1 MENKSHAMAA
11 GLFVVL
17 VTALLAGL
25 ALWLTRD
32 HNQYNQYELTTK
44 DGIGGLQPQAAVRY
58 KGVPVG
64 KVMHI
69 GFDPQASGNV
79 LIRIAVDTGAPIT
92 ATTFAVLGYQGVT
105 GLAHVQLDDAPEPP
119 PQLPP
124 GASGLPRLWL
134 KSSPLSML
142 ADQGPALLG
151 RVDEVTRRLN
161 DMLGDENQKRF
172 SDMLENISGAAA
184 GVRDLSTGVQ
194 QTLTQSIEPALAD
207 FPALT
212 SDARKALQSLDQ
224 AGKNTAAVAADLGE
238 TVQRI
243 NAPEGPLEQIAEG
256 TQALVRAADG
266 LGRTTLPHVSRAA
279 DDVSRAA
286 RQLGA
291 AAGGF
296 SDNPQSVIYGSG
308 RAVPGPGEPGF
319 AAPTPQP

>member
-17 VTALLAGL
+17 VAALLAGL
-25 ALWLTRD
+25 SMWLTRD
-32 HNQYNQYELTTK
+32 RSQYNQYELTTK

-64 KVMHI
+64 KVVHI
-69 GFDPQASGNV
+69 GFDPQAAGNV
-79 LIRIAVDTGAPIT
+79 LIRIAVGTETPISP
-92 ATTFAVLGYQGVT
+92 TTFAVLGYQGVT
-105 GLAHVQLDDAPEPP
+105 GLAHVQLDDAAEPQ

-161 DMLGDENQKRF
+161 DMLGDENQQRF
-172 SDMLENISGAAA
+172 SSALENIAGAAA
-184 GVRDLSTGVQ
+184 GVRDLTAGVQ
-194 QTLTQSIEPALAD
+194 QTLSSRLDPALAD
-207 FPALT
+207 IPALT
-212 SDARKALQSLDQ
+212 ADARKALQSLDQ
-224 AGKNTAAVAADLGE
+224 AGKSTAAVANDLGQ

-243 NAPEGPLEQIAEG
+243 NAPEGPLEQIAAG

-308 RAVPGPGEPGF
+308 NAVPGPGEPGF
-319 AAPTPQP
+319 AAPTPTP

>member
-17 VTALLAGL
+17 VAALLAGL

-105 GLAHVQLDDAPEPP
+105 GLAHVQLDDATEPP

-172 SDMLENISGAAA
+172 SDMLENISGAAE
-184 GVRDLSTGVQ
+184 GVRDLSNGVQ
-194 QTLTQSIEPALAD
+194 KTLTQSVEPALAD

>member
-1 MENKSHAMAA
+1 MENKSHALAA
-11 GLFVVL
+11 GLFVL
-17 VTALLAGL
+17 VVSALLAGL
-25 ALWLTRD
+25 GLWLTRD
-32 HNQYNQYELTTK
+32 RTDYKLYELSSK
-44 DGIGGLQPQAAVRY
+44 ESVSGLQPQAAVRY
-58 KGVPVG
+58 KGVAVG
-64 KVMHI
+64 KVTRI
-69 GFDPQASGNV
+69 GFDPQTNGNV
-79 LIRIAVDTGAPIT
+79 LIRIAIGVNTPIT
-92 ATTFAVLGYQGVT
+92 PTTFAVLGYQGVT

-184 GVRDLSTGVQ
+184 GVRDLSAGVQ
-194 QTLTQSIEPALAD
+194 QTLTKSVEPALAD

-224 AGKNTAAVAADLGE
+224 AGKNTAAVASDLGQ

-319 AAPTPQP
+319 ATPISQP

>member
-17 VTALLAGL
+17 VAALLAGL

-105 GLAHVQLDDAPEPP
+105 GLAHVQLDDATEPP

-184 GVRDLSTGVQ
+184 GVRDLSNGVQ
-194 QTLTQSIEPALAD
+194 KTLTQSVEPALAD

>member
-17 VTALLAGL
+17 VAALLAGL

-32 HNQYNQYELTTK
+32 HNQYHQYEMTTK

-64 KVMHI
+64 KVVYI

-79 LIRIAVDTGAPIT
+79 LIRIAVDTGAPIS

-105 GLAHVQLDDAPEPP
+105 GLAHVQLDDAVEPP
-119 PQLPP
+119 PPQPP

-172 SDMLENISGAAA
+172 SEMLENISGAAA

-194 QTLTQSIEPALAD
+194 HTLTQRIEPALAD

-212 SDARKALQSLDQ
+212 ADARKALQSLDQ
-224 AGKNTAAVAADLGE
+224 AGKNTAAVAADLGQ

-243 NAPEGPLEQIAEG
+243 NAPEGPLEQIAQG
-256 TQALVRAADG
+256 TQSLVRAADG

-319 AAPTPQP
+319 AAPTTQP

>member
-17 VTALLAGL
+17 VAALLAGL

-32 HNQYNQYELTTK
+32 RNQYTEYELTTK

-64 KVMHI
+64 KVMNI
-69 GFDPQASGNV
+69 GFDPQANGNV
-79 LIRIAVDTGAPIT
+79 LIRIAVDTGAPIS
-92 ATTFAVLGYQGVT
+92 ATTYAQLGYQGVT
-105 GLAHVQLDDAPEPP
+105 GLAHVQLDDAVEPP
-119 PQLPP
+119 PPQPA

-142 ADQGPALLG
+142 VDQGPALLG
-151 RVDEVTRRLN
+151 RVDDITRRLN
-161 DMLGDENQKRF
+161 DMLGEENQQRF
-172 SDMLENISGAAA
+172 TGMLDNISGAAA
-184 GVRDLSTGVQ
+184 GVRDLSAGVQ
-194 QTLTQSIEPALAD
+194 QTLTKSIEPALAD
-207 FPALT
+207 YPALA

-224 AGKNTAAVAADLGE
+224 AGQNAAAVAADLGQ

-243 NAPEGPLEQIAEG
+243 NAPEGPLEQVAEG

-319 AAPTPQP
+319 AAPTTQP

>member
-1 MENKSHAMAA
+1 MAA

-17 VTALLAGL
+17 VAALLAGL
-25 ALWLTRD
+25 SMWLTRD
-32 HNQYNQYELTTK
+32 RSQYNQYELTTK

-64 KVMHI
+64 KVVHI
-69 GFDPQASGNV
+69 GFDPQAAGNV
-79 LIRIAVDTGAPIT
+79 LIRIAVGTETPISP
-92 ATTFAVLGYQGVT
+92 TTFAVLGYQGVT
-105 GLAHVQLDDAPEPP
+105 GLAHVQLDDAAETQ

-161 DMLGDENQKRF
+161 DMLGDENQQRF
-172 SDMLENISGAAA
+172 SDALENIAGAAA
-184 GVRDLSTGVQ
+184 GVRDLTAGVQ
-194 QTLTQSIEPALAD
+194 QTLSSRLDPALAEI
-207 FPALT
+207 PALT
-212 SDARKALQSLDQ
+212 TDARKALQSLDQ
-224 AGKNTAAVAADLGE
+224 AGKSTAAVANDLGQ

-243 NAPEGPLEQIAEG
+243 NAPDGPLEQIAEG

-296 SDNPQSVIYGSG
+296 SDNPQSVIYGRG
-308 RAVPGPGEPGF
+308 NAVPGPGEPGF
-319 AAPTPQP
+319 AAPTPTP

>member
-1 MENKSHAMAA
+1 M
-11 GLFVVL
+11 
-17 VTALLAGL
+17 
-25 ALWLTRD
+25 
-32 HNQYNQYELTTK
+32 
-44 DGIGGLQPQAAVRY
+44 
-58 KGVPVG
+58 
-64 KVMHI
+64 
-69 GFDPQASGNV
+69 
-79 LIRIAVDTGAPIT
+79 DTGAPISK
-92 ATTFAVLGYQGVT
+92 TTFAVLGYQGVT
-105 GLAHVQLDDAPEPP
+105 GLAHVQLDDAAEPP

-184 GVRDLSTGVQ
+184 GVRDLSNGVQ
-194 QTLTQSIEPALAD
+194 KTLTQSVEPALAE

-212 SDARKALQSLDQ
+212 ADARKALQSLDQ

-319 AAPTPQP
+319 AAPNPQP

>member
-1 MENKSHAMAA
+1 MENKAHALAA
-11 GLFVVL
+11 GIFVL
-17 VTALLAGL
+17 VVAAMLAGL
-25 ALWLTRD
+25 TIWLTRD
-32 HNQYNQYELTTK
+32 NTSYQHYEMTSK
-44 DGIGGLQPQAAVRY
+44 DGVTGLQPQAAVRY

-64 KVMHI
+64 KVVHI
-69 GFDPQASGNV
+69 GFDPQAAGNV
-79 LIRIAVDTGAPIT
+79 LIRIAVGTETPISP
-92 ATTFAVLGYQGVT
+92 TTFAVLGYQGVT
-105 GLAHVQLDDAPEPP
+105 GLAHVQLDDAAEPQ

-161 DMLGDENQKRF
+161 DMLGDENQQRF
-172 SDMLENISGAAA
+172 SSALENIAGAAA
-184 GVRDLSTGVQ
+184 GVRDLTAGVQ
-194 QTLTQSIEPALAD
+194 QTLSSRLDPALAD
-207 FPALT
+207 IPALT
-212 SDARKALQSLDQ
+212 ADARKALQSLDQ
-224 AGKNTAAVAADLGE
+224 AGKSTAAVANDLGQ

-243 NAPEGPLEQIAEG
+243 NAPEGPLEQIAAG

-308 RAVPGPGEPGF
+308 NAVPGPGEPGF
-319 AAPTPQP
+319 AAPTPTP

>member
-17 VTALLAGL
+17 VAALLAGL

-105 GLAHVQLDDAPEPP
+105 GLAHVQLDDATEPP

-184 GVRDLSTGVQ
+184 GVRDLSNGVQ
-194 QTLTQSIEPALAD
+194 KTLTQSVEPALAD

-212 SDARKALQSLDQ
+212 ADARKALQSLDQ

>member
-11 GLFVVL
+11 GIFVVL
-17 VTALLAGL
+17 VAALLAGL

-32 HNQYNQYELTTK
+32 RNQYTLYEMTTK

-64 KVMHI
+64 KVMNI
-69 GFDPQASGNV
+69 GFDPQANGNV
-79 LIRIAVDTGAPIT
+79 LIRIAVDTATPISPN
-92 ATTFAVLGYQGVT
+92 TFATMGYQGVT
-105 GLAHVQLDDAPEPP
+105 GLAHIQLDDATEPP
-119 PQLPP
+119 PPQPP
-124 GASGLPRLWL
+124 GQSGLPRLWL

-151 RVDEVTRRLN
+151 RVDEVTRRVN
-161 DMLGDENQKRF
+161 DILGDENQRRF
-172 SDMLENISGAAA
+172 SEMLDNISGAAA
-184 GVRDLSTGVQ
+184 SVRDLSADVQ
-194 QTLTQSIEPALAD
+194 HTLTQRVNPALAD

-212 SDARKALQSLDQ
+212 SDARKTLQSLDQ
-224 AGKNTAAVAADLGE
+224 AGQNAAAVAADLGE

-256 TQALVRAADG
+256 TQALVRAADS

-291 AAGGF
+291 AAGSF

-308 RAVPGPGEPGF
+308 RAIPGPGEPGF
-319 AAPTPQP
+319 AAPTTQP

>member
-17 VTALLAGL
+17 VAALLAGL

-32 HNQYNQYELTTK
+32 HSQYLEYEMSTK

-64 KVMHI
+64 KVMSI
-69 GFDPQASGNV
+69 GFDPQTNSNV
-79 LIRIAVDTGAPIT
+79 LIRIAVGTETPIS

-105 GLAHVQLDDAPEPP
+105 GIAHVQLDDAAEPQP
-119 PQLPP
+119 ALPP
-124 GASGLPRLWL
+124 GPSGLPRLWL

-151 RVDEVTRRLN
+151 RVEEVSRRLN
-161 DMLGDENQKRF
+161 DMLGDDNQKRF
-172 SDMLENISGAAA
+172 SDALENIAGAAQ
-184 GVRDLSTGVQ
+184 GMRDLTVGLQ
-194 QTLTQSIEPALAD
+194 QTLDKKVDPALAD
-207 FPALT
+207 IPALT
-212 SDARKALQSLDQ
+212 ADARKALQSLDQ
-224 AGKNTAAVAADLGE
+224 AGRSAATVAAELGQ

-243 NAPEGPLEQIAEG
+243 NAPEGPLAQISTG
-256 TQALVRAADG
+256 TQALARAADG

-296 SDNPQSVIYGSG
+296 SDNPQSVIYGRG
-308 RAVPGPGEPGF
+308 RAVAGPGEPGF
-319 AAPTPQP
+319 VAPSPQP

>member
-17 VTALLAGL
+17 VAALLAGL
-25 ALWLTRD
+25 SMWLTRD
-32 HNQYNQYELTTK
+32 RSQYNQYELTTK

-64 KVMHI
+64 KVVHI
-69 GFDPQASGNV
+69 GFDPQAAGNV
-79 LIRIAVDTGAPIT
+79 LIRIAVGTETPISP
-92 ATTFAVLGYQGVT
+92 TTFAVLGYQGVT
-105 GLAHVQLDDAPEPP
+105 GLAHVQLDDAAEPQ

-142 ADQGPALLG
+142 ADQGPVLLG

-161 DMLGDENQKRF
+161 DMLGDENQQRF
-172 SDMLENISGAAA
+172 SNALENIAGAAA
-184 GVRDLSTGVQ
+184 GVRDLTAGVQ
-194 QTLTQSIEPALAD
+194 QTLNSRLDPALAEI
-207 FPALT
+207 PALAT
-212 SDARKALQSLDQ
+212 DARKALQSLDQ
-224 AGKNTAAVAADLGE
+224 AGKSTAAVANDLGQ

-243 NAPEGPLEQIAEG
+243 NAPDGPLEQIASG

-296 SDNPQSVIYGSG
+296 SDNPQSVIYGRG
-308 RAVPGPGEPGF
+308 NAVPGPGEPGF
-319 AAPTPQP
+319 AAPTPTP

>member
-69 GFDPQASGNV
+69 GFDPQANGNV

-92 ATTFAVLGYQGVT
+92 ATTFAQLGYQGVT
-105 GLAHVQLDDAPEPP
+105 GLAHVQLDDAAEPP
-119 PQLPP
+119 PQQPP

-142 ADQGPALLG
+142 ADQGPAILG

-184 GVRDLSTGVQ
+184 GVRDLSAGVQ
-194 QTLTQSIEPALAD
+194 QTLTKSVEPALAD

-224 AGKNTAAVAADLGE
+224 AGKNTAAVASDLGQ

-319 AAPTPQP
+319 ATPTSQP

>member
-1 MENKSHAMAA
+1 MENKSHALAA
-11 GLFVVL
+11 GVFVVL
-17 VTALLAGL
+17 VAALLAGL

-32 HNQYNQYELTTK
+32 NHQYTQYELTTK

-64 KVMHI
+64 KVVHI

-79 LIRIAVDTGAPIT
+79 LIRIAVDIGAPISE
-92 ATTFAVLGYQGVT
+92 TTFAVLGYQGVT
-105 GLAHVQLDDAPEPP
+105 GLAHVQLDDAAEPP
-119 PQLPP
+119 PRVPP

-161 DMLGDENQKRF
+161 DILGDENQKRF
-172 SDMLENISGAAA
+172 SAMLENISGAAE
-184 GVRDLSTGVQ
+184 GVRDLSGQVQ
-194 QTLTQSIEPALAD
+194 QTLTQRIDPALAD

-212 SDARKALQSLDQ
+212 ADARKALQSLDQ
-224 AGKNTAAVAADLGE
+224 AGQNTAAVAQELGQ

-256 TQALVRAADG
+256 TKALVRAADG

-319 AAPTPQP
+319 AAPATQP

>member
-17 VTALLAGL
+17 VAALLAGL

-105 GLAHVQLDDAPEPP
+105 GLAHVQLDDATEPP

-142 ADQGPALLG
+142 ADQGPAILG

-184 GVRDLSTGVQ
+184 GVRDLSNGVQ
-194 QTLTQSIEPALAD
+194 KTLTQSVEPALAD